1 MNLTYLKKKKIPDT
15 PGVYIFRDYRKRPIY
30 IGRATSLKD
39 RTKSYFAIDL
49 IDTRG
54 PRIVDMITKAKFIT
68 WEETKSVLEAI
79 ILESQLIK
87 RYQPICNVDERD
99 DKSAQHIV
107 ITEEEWPRVFLVRVR
122 DFEKMNTAGTLPY
135 KVKNYFGPF
144 TDSGL
149 IKEALKILRKMFP
162 FRDAKSVDPRH
173 QAFYQAI
180 GRSPNIAKFDAKESY
195 NKTIEYLTLFFES
208 ENKKL
213 KKQIEQDMKRYAEN
227 KLFEEANRAKKL
239 LYALEHIN
247 DIALVKKNQDANRGD
262 SEGKNGK
269 VLRLEAYDVAHMSGM
284 DVVGTMVVMENG
296 QLNKNEYRKFKMSVD
311 RNNDL
316 AGLAEIL
323 TRRLNHSE
331 WTYPDIIVVDGNQR
345 QYDIA
350 IGILQSRRIDIP
362 VVAVTK
368 NEKHKAESFLG
379 SPQLIKKYKGQIV
392 AINEEAH
399 RFSISYHRQR
409 RKKSFGI
416 Y

>member
-1 MNLTYLKKKKIPDT
+1 MNFTYLKKKKIPDNS
-15 PGVYIFRDYRKRPIY
+15 GVYIFRDYRKRPIY

-39 RTKSYFAIDL
+39 RTKSYFANDL
-49 IDTRG
+49 IETRG
-54 PRIVDMITKAKFIT
+54 PRVVDMITKAKFIT

-79 ILESQLIK
+79 MLESQLIK
-87 RYQPICNVDERD
+87 RYQPTYNVDERD
-99 DKSAQHIV
+99 DKSAQYIV

-135 KVKNYFGPF
+135 AVKKYFGPF

-162 FRDAKSVDPRH
+162 FRDAKSADPRH

-180 GRSPNIAKFDAKESY
+180 GRSPDIAKYDEKGNY
-195 NKTIEYLTLFFES
+195 KKTIDYLILFFES

-213 KKQIEQDMKRYAEN
+213 RNQIEQDMKNYAEIE
-227 KLFEEANRAKKL
+227 LFEQANRAKKL

-247 DIALVKKNQDANRGD
+247 DIALVKKNQENNH
-262 SEGKNGK
+262 SENAGKGK
-269 VLRLEAYDVAHMSGM
+269 VLRLEAYDVAHMSGL

-296 QLNKNEYRKFKMSVD
+296 KLNKNEYRKFKMSVD

-368 NEKHKAESFLG
+368 NDKHKAESFIG
-379 SPQLIKKYKGQIV
+379 NPQLIEKNKLQIV
-392 AINEEAH
+392 ALNEEAH
-399 RFSISYHRQR
+399 RFSIGYHRQR
-409 RKKSFGI
+409 RKASFGV
-416 Y
+416 